1 VKPIPIRTI
10 QATVAVLALVS
21 LAAGL
26 WAMIDARSFYL
37 DAAPF
42 PPYNVHLL
50 HDIGAF
56 QIGLGA
62 CLVAGLL
69 LHDALLAVLVGNTFA
84 GVAHFVAHV
93 VDRTRGG
100 HASDP
105 YVFGVLALLLIAL
118 TAARA
123 TTGLART
130 ARRL

>member
-1 VKPIPIRTI
+1 VKQIPIRTI

-21 LAAGL
+21 LATGL
-26 WAMIDARSFYL
+26 WAMIDARSFYR

-62 CLVAGLL
+62 CLVAGLRL
-69 LHDALLAVLVGNTFA
+69 RDALLAVLVGNTFA

-93 VDRTRGG
+93 VDRDLGG

-105 YVFGVLALLLIAL
+105 YVFGVLALALIAL

-123 TTGLART
+123 TTGPTRT
-130 ARRL
+130 AGRL